1 MKKKNVME
9 MHEYISPKEKKVQ
22 SVESNQGL
30 LNRRRGKK
38 VRHMSADGMIQ
49 MQNVGEEKSAC

>member
-9 MHEYISPKEKKVQ
+9 IHEYISPKEKKVQ

-38 VRHMSADGMIQ
+38 VRPMSSDGMIQ
-49 MQNVGEEKSAC
+49 MQNVGGEKSAC